1 MIRGRRFSCSWSGG
15 KDSCFALY
23 RALQEGGIPYCLLTM
38 LCENGRQSRSHGL
51 PASLLEK
58 QAAALG
64 IPLVTCAASW
74 DGYETVFTTELMRLK
89 MKGVEVGVFGDIDL
103 EEHRAWVEKVCSR
116 VSLGAFL
123 PLWGQSH
130 RDLALE
136 FISLG
141 FEAVIV
147 AVKEEI
153 LDPAS
158 FLGRPLDAR
167 TLLELERLGI
177 DVAGESGEFH
187 TFVTGGPIF
196 KQQIKL
202 DTKGRVSF
210 DGYSFLAF
218 SQLG

>member
-1 MIRGRRFSCSWSGG
+1 MRFLI
-15 KDSCFALY
+15 DNALSPY
-23 RALQEGGIPYCLLTM
+23 LAKELSRAGYDAVHVRDFGM
-38 LCENGRQSRSHGL
+38 
-51 PASLLEK
+51 
-58 QAAALG
+58 AAA
-64 IPLVTCAASW
+64 AASW

-89 MKGVEVGVFGDIDL
+89 MSGVEVGVFGDIDI
-103 EEHRAWVEKVCSR
+103 EEHRAWEEKVCSM

-123 PLWGQSH
+123 PLWGRSH

-167 TLLELERLGI
+167 TLFELERLGI
-177 DVAGESGEFH
+177 DVAGEAGEFH
-187 TFVTGGPIF
+187 TFITGGPIF
-196 KQQIKL
+196 KQQIRL
-202 DTKGRVSF
+202 DVKGRASF
-210 DGYSFLAF
+210 DGYSFLTF